1 MLMILLVSCDVEN
14 GDVSTSVS
22 SESSTTVSAEWDDGF
37 EEWDDGFDEWEESG
51 SVTSA
56 ESTEDS
62 EFPYVECNEE
72 TDLVIISVKGYGK
85 IVVALMPEAAPET
98 VANFKGLVSDKFYDG
113 LIFHR
118 VINGFMIQGGGFDKN
133 FVQQKADTIKGEF
146 ASNGVANDLK
156 HTRGVISMARTLIP
170 DSATSQFFIMHEDA
184 PHLDG
189 QYAAFG
195 NTVYGIEVVDK
206 IAESATT
213 TYYIHGMPFSDSP
226 INIVEIESIRFA
238 KEK

>member
-1 MLMILLVSCDVEN
+1 MITLVSCDVEN
-14 GDVSTSVS
+14 GDVSSSVS
-22 SESSTTVSAEWDDGF
+22 SNSSTTVSAEWDDGF
-37 EEWDDGFDEWEESG
+37 EEWEESG

-72 TDLVIISVKGYGK
+72 TNLVIITVNGYGK
-85 IVVALMPEAAPET
+85 IVVQLMPEAAPET

-118 VINGFMIQGGGFDKN
+118 VINGFMIQGGGFDKS
-133 FVQQKADTIKGEF
+133 FAYRDADTIKGEF
-146 ASNGVANDLK
+146 ASNGVANGLQ
-156 HTRGVISMARTLIP
+156 HTRGVISMARTSIP
-170 DSATSQFFIMHEDA
+170 DSASSQFFIMHQAA

-189 QYAAFG
+189 EYAAFG
-195 NTVYGIEVVDK
+195 NTVYGIDVVDK
-206 IAESATT
+206 IAETKT
-213 TYYIHGMPFSDSP
+213 KTRYTQGTQFGDCPVEI
-226 INIVEIESIRFA
+226 IEIESIRFA